1 MIFTQSD
8 WPFWLISF
16 IDLSLRRRHDHV
28 WIRHV
33 SIDDYIHKVLRNS
46 SIAVVVQQKQPV
58 AYCLFYDN
66 DIGRDFSFVSYIY
79 VNSSFRASGF
89 GSQLLESVEKHV
101 LNNGIGQ
108 MLLEVDVRN
117 SGAVEFY
124 LRRGYCLRSID
135 DAKLSLNKIL

>member
-16 IDLSLRRRHDHV
+16 VDLSLRRRHDHV
-28 WIRHV
+28 WISYV

-46 SIAVVVQQKQPV
+46 SIAVLVEQKQLV

-66 DIGRDFSFVSYIY
+66 NIALDFSFVSYIY
-79 VNSSFRASGF
+79 VNRSFRASGF
-89 GSQLLESVEKHV
+89 GSQLLESVEEYV
-101 LNNGIGQ
+101 LNKGFGQ
-108 MLLEVDVRN
+108 MLLEVDVKN
-117 SGAVEFY
+117 SEAVEFY

-135 DAKLSLNKIL
+135 GDKVGLKKIL